1 MYYVSQQKIYDP
13 VFINNLLSITQI
25 YTTNSMKQRKTQI
38 KNWNGEQL

>member
-25 YTTNSMKQRKTQI
+25 YTTNSMKQRKT
-38 KNWNGEQL
+38 